1 MEKAENT
8 VEVLIDG
15 KIYTL
20 TGGDPFYIQKVSGY
34 VNSKIAQIK
43 TSKSYRG
50 LDSDYKKLFLNL
62 NIADDY
68 FKAMDENEDLKKK
81 LDEAEKELYSVKH
94 DLVSTKLKL
103 ENSLKQQALLE
114 NRLSAANEEE
124 KK

>member
-114 NRLSAANEEE
+114 NRLSAANEED